1 MKQKMLRE
9 DAHSREAETCR
20 KRPRETPGCAKA
32 HFLFTAAKHMFG
44 FEYFVKLMVML

>member
-32 HFLFTAAKHMFG
+32 HFLLLLQNAC
-44 FEYFVKLMVML
+44 LDLSIS